1 MSSYLLL
8 FNKCL
13 EFDFFLKKL
22 HPKFPSAWAK
32 QTLLKFA
39 AFAYYHREKPNLKSL
54 SQIKKPRIQCFEIHC
69 LTILLT

>member
-54 SQIKKPRIQCFEIHC
+54 S
-69 LTILLT
+69 